1 MLLEN
6 LNYLEVE
13 TYLEQKDIILVPV
26 GSVEQHSAYGLI
38 GTDFLAAEGIA
49 GMVGKAM
56 NILVAPT
63 ICYGISPHH
72 MAFKGTVTLQTD
84 TFVAVVADVVHSLV
98 AHGFKR
104 IVFIN
109 GHGGNV
115 SAINLALAHVKTEQL
130 PGMFQLISWYELD
143 DVRKAVA
150 EFFGDKEGSHAT
162 PSEVAVT
169 RYLRPEEFSSK
180 ATAEK
185 AVTHPKF
192 YWPLSSREFRRVFPD
207 GRIQS
212 APWMATADNGKK
224 IAEIAAAALQKQ
236 LEESLAL
243 EIG

>member
-6 LNYLEVE
+6 QNYLEVE
-13 TYLEQKDIILVPV
+13 TYLEQHDIILVPV
-26 GSVEQHSAYGLI
+26 GSVEQHSPYGLM
-38 GTDFLAAEGIA
+38 GTDFLVVEGIA

-63 ICYGISPHH
+63 ICYGISSHH
-72 MAFKGTVTLQTD
+72 MAFKGTITLQTD
-84 TFVAVVADVVHSLV
+84 TFVAVVADVVRSLV

-115 SAINLALAHVKTEQL
+115 SGINVALARVKMEQL
-130 PGMFQLISWYELD
+130 PGIFQLISWYELD
-143 DVRKAVA
+143 EVRKAVA
-150 EFFGDKEGSHAT
+150 ELFGEREGSHAT

-169 RYLRPEEFSSK
+169 RYLRPEEFSG
-180 ATAEK
+180 K
-185 AVTHPKF
+185 AVSEKDVEHPNF

-212 APWMATADNGKK
+212 APWMATADKGKK
-224 IAEIAAAALQKQ
+224 IATIAATALQEK
-236 LEESLAL
+236 LEEILTVK
-243 EIG
+243 IG

>member
-6 LNYLEVE
+6 LTYLKVE
-13 TYLEQKDIILVPV
+13 RYLEQKDIILVPV
-26 GSVEQHSAYGLI
+26 GSVEQHSGYGLI

-49 GMVGKAM
+49 IAVGEAM
-56 NILVAPT
+56 GILVAPT

-72 MAFKGTVTLQTD
+72 MAFKGTITLQTD
-84 TFVAVVADVVHSLV
+84 TFVAVVADVARSLV
-98 AHGFKR
+98 NHGFRR

-115 SAINLALAHVKTEQL
+115 SGVNVALARVKAEQH

-150 EFFGDKEGSHAT
+150 DLFGDKEGSHAT

-169 RYLRPEEFSSK
+169 RYLRPKEFSGK
-180 ATAEK
+180 ATSEK
-185 AVTHPKF
+185 EVEHPEF
-192 YWPLSSREFRRVFPD
+192 YWPLSSQEFRRVFPD

-212 APWMATADNGKK
+212 APWMATAENGEK
-224 IAEIAAAALQKQ
+224 IATIAVKALQKK
-236 LEESLAL
+236 LEEML
-243 EIG
+243 EAEII